1 MLRWVVL
8 AVVVVAL
15 SVAGTFIGPLLSS
28 SVAKAP
34 ATVAPVVTGP
44 APKAE
49 VIGELTHEFGEMSQ
63 ESTGKREWK
72 VKNVGEGD
80 LELWMESSTC
90 MCTLAKLKGGK
101 KAIVKPGES
110 TEIELEWKTNHV
122 NGDFRKGATI
132 ATNDP
137 NLASFPLFVHGKI
150 NPPII
155 LMPGE
160 VVDMHTVD
168 VQSPKPV
175 YVALFSPDTPEFK
188 ITDIK
193 TSKPGLLVAE
203 ASPIPPE
210 ELKEGK
216 VKIGQKVAIKVKE
229 GFPIGTMREEVVIHT
244 DHKLRPEIKI
254 TVVGSVSGPVSVLP
268 ERLRMVTV
276 KSSEG
281 ASSEITLLV
290 RGGKAANFEVA
301 RKPDQLKIS
310 IEPSDLGDSK
320 GRYRLKVDIPK
331 GTTPGYIDKDIILKT
346 DLPNAGE
353 LKIPVNILVGAG

>member
-15 SVAGTFIGPLLSS
+15 TVAGTFIGPLLSS
-28 SVAKAP
+28 TVAKSP
-34 ATVAPVVTGP
+34 LTVAPAVTGP

-49 VIGELTHEFGEMSQ
+49 VIGELTHEFGEMPQ
-63 ESTGKREWK
+63 ESTGTKSWT

-110 TEIELEWKTNHV
+110 TEIDLEWKTNHV
-122 NGDFRKGATI
+122 NGDFKKGATI
-132 ATNDP
+132 GTNDP
-137 NLASFPLFVHGKI
+137 NMGSFPLFVHGKI

-155 LMPGE
+155 LMPGDSVE
-160 VVDMHTVD
+160 MRTVD
-168 VQSPKPV
+168 LQNPKPA
-175 YVALFSPDTPEFK
+175 YVALFSPDRPEFK

-216 VKIGQKVAIKVKE
+216 VKTGQKVTIQVKE

-244 DHKLRPEIKI
+244 DHPLRPEIKVYV
-254 TVVGSVSGPVSVLP
+254 TGSVSGPISVLP

-281 ASSEITLLV
+281 ASGEITLLV
-290 RGGKAANFEVA
+290 RGGQAANFEVV
-301 RKPDQLKIS
+301 RKPDQLNVS
-310 IEPSDLGDSK
+310 VEPNDSGDHK
-320 GRYRLKVDIPK
+320 GRYRVKVDIPK
-331 GTTPGYIDKDIILKT
+331 GTMPVYIDAPIILKS
-346 DLPNAGE
+346 DVPNASE
-353 LKIPVNILVGAG
+353 LKIPVNILIGAG